1 MRCHSAA
8 VAWLL
13 LAGCASTPKA
23 EPLPALVKVPVLEY
37 VRVPDKL
44 TAPCPVTRAKSRT
57 VEAVVS
63 AYHANVTALEAC
75 NEKLPGIRAFTA
87 RKSVVWGKRVSV
99 RLDIGGP
106 RIIKKKKKKRT

>member
-44 TAPCPVTRAKSRT
+44 TAPCPVTRATSRT

-63 AYHANVTALEAC
+63 AYHAHVTALDAC
-75 NEKLPGIRAFTA
+75 NAKLQGIRDIKPHHTLPKPPA
-87 RKSVVWGKRVSV
+87 RTP
-99 RLDIGGP
+99 P
-106 RIIKKKKKKRT
+106 RSRPTHQPI

>member
-63 AYHANVTALEAC
+63 AYNANVTALEAC
-75 NEKLPGIRAFTA
+75 NAKLQGRSEE
-87 RKSVVWGKRVSV
+87 RRVGQECVSAC
-99 RLDIGGP
+99 RSLGS
-106 RIIKKKKKKRT
+106 

>member
-63 AYHANVTALEAC
+63 AYNAHVTALEAC
-75 NEKLPGIRAFTA
+75 NANQIGRAHVCTPVTNAHLVCRILLEKKTTYR
-87 RKSVVWGKRVSV
+87 
-99 RLDIGGP
+99 
-106 RIIKKKKKKRT
+106 